1 MESITM
7 KHAVRPTPPLGKKRR
22 FVNDKN
28 LISRAEMITK
38 ANAWNI

>member
-1 MESITM
+1 M
-7 KHAVRPTPPLGKKRR
+7 KHAVRPTPPLGKKGR

-38 ANAWNI
+38 ARAWNI